1 MRYNEFAKVLA
12 ESVAQTLNK
21 DQLTQALA
29 QLGYEDVKP
38 DGSKLRVLVQIPDG
52 KQTNQFRT
60 EVMADILAGLQKVL
74 KDFNPKHTR
83 ASSYGSQ
90 GGITFDNSPLV
101 VLVKDSGKQG
111 DKSAGVANEIELASM
126 LQSIIDKYGTANV
139 TFVDPR
145 GKKMTIKNCTE
156 VIVAG
161 RDTKARKKAD
171 VVLKSAK
178 GSLPISIKK
187 LNADMWESADS
198 LFGPKAKQILQQLQ
212 DDGVITLQQHKDDN
226 GRLFYQLDR
235 EIVVEPSEEEAMNAI
250 FGSDLNPKGG
260 VVIQTFKPEHYEQV
274 ENTVKVQCH
283 TVITSKE
290 EIPESH
296 MMVWLI
302 RNNEER
308 NNPLPGLR
316 TLGVTLTRGIGAQG
330 TKDVVLVDRHGNV
343 IENPNQ
349 AAVDAAQQK
358 ALARAAAKAEKEKAK
373 AEIGSETATRAKR

>member
-1 MRYNEFAKVLA
+1 MRYNEFA
-12 ESVAQTLNK
+12 STLVENVTEILTK
-21 DQLTQALA
+21 DQLTAALNK
-29 QLGYEDVKP
+29 LGYEEVKP
-38 DGSKLRVLVQIPDG
+38 DGNKLRVLVQIPDG
-52 KQTNQFRT
+52 AKTNEFRT
-60 EVMADILAGLQKVL
+60 QVMTDALIGLQKLL
-74 KDFNPKHTR
+74 KPFNPKHTR
-83 ASSYGSQ
+83 ASAFGTQ

-126 LQSIIDKYGTANV
+126 LQSVIDKYGSANV

-145 GKKMTIKNCTE
+145 GKKMSIKNCTE
-156 VIVAG
+156 VVLAG

-198 LFGPKAKQILQQLQ
+198 LFGPRAKQILQSLQ
-212 DDGVITLQQHKDDN
+212 DDGVITLQQHQDDN
-226 GRLFYQLDR
+226 GRKFYQLDK
-235 EIVVEPSEEEAMNAI
+235 EIVVEPSEAEAMGAI
-250 FGSDLNPKGG
+250 FGSDLNPQGG
-260 VVIQTFKPEHYEQV
+260 IVIQTFKPEHYEQI
-274 ENTVKVQCH
+274 ENTVKVQCY
-283 TVITSKE
+283 TVITSTE

-302 RNNEER
+302 RNNEAR

-316 TLGVTLTRGIGAQG
+316 TLGVTLTRGIGTQG
-330 TKDVVLVDRHGNV
+330 TKDVVLVDRNGNV

-349 AAVDAAQQK
+349 AAVDAAKQK
-358 ALARAAAKAEKEKAK
+358 ASDRAAAKAAK
-373 AEIGSETATRAKR
+373 AAVGSEFAER